1 MKICVV
7 GSGGRDHALAH
18 SLSPH
23 AAVLVTPGSPGIKG
37 STEVTATEIEA
48 DLYVVGPE
56 IPLVEGLADDLR
68 SRGCHVFGPGS
79 DGAMLEGSKIWM
91 KELVDAAGVP
101 TARYGSFGA
110 DEVDQAVDFLS
121 TLTPPYVVK
130 TDGLAAGK
138 GVLVT
143 DTYAEAVDDIRNKL
157 SGNSFGEA
165 GRQIVIEEGLC
176 GPELSLFALCDG
188 KKAVLIPTA
197 AQDHKRL
204 LDDDYG
210 PNTGGMGC
218 YSPLPELSSQDLEQL
233 MDVAVHPTVNE
244 LQNRGIDYRGVLFA
258 GFMLTEEGP
267 KLLEYNI
274 RFGDP
279 EAQVILPRL
288 EGDIAQILMQVAMG
302 DLKTELKISSDS
314 MVTVVLAVEGYPLSP
329 RTGDLIRGIKQA
341 EAVKGATV
349 YCAGVKRNSQ
359 EQLVTGGGRVLN
371 VCGRGSTLG
380 EARRIAYEAV
390 KAISWPGMQHRTDI
404 GASIELETVKEEI
417 T

>member
-7 GSGGRDHALAH
+7 GSGGREHALAH
-18 SLSPH
+18 THSPH
-23 AAVLVTPGSPGIKG
+23 ADVVVTPGAPGING
-37 STEVTATEIEA
+37 STEVGATEIAA

-68 SRGCHVFGPGS
+68 ARGCHVFGPGS

-101 TARYGSFGA
+101 TARYGSFEA

-288 EGDIAQILMQVAMG
+288 EGDIAQILMQVALG

-341 EAVKGATV
+341 EGVKGATV

-404 GASIELETVKEEI
+404 GASI
-417 T
+417 

>member
-7 GSGGRDHALAH
+7 GSGGREHALAH
-18 SLSPH
+18 TLSPH
-23 AAVLVTPGSPGIKG
+23 ADVLVTPGAPGIKG

-101 TARYGSFGA
+101 TARYGSFEA

-288 EGDIAQILMQVAMG
+288 EGDIAQILMQVALG

-341 EAVKGATV
+341 EGVKGATV